1 MKILITSDL
10 FEATING
17 VVTSVKNL
25 ERELTAQ
32 GHEVKI
38 LTVSNSCVSYQKEN
52 VYYIMSVPSGIYP
65 DIRIPV
71 SRGNEYV
78 RELIAWKPDV
88 IHSQCEFF
96 TFGYAKRIA
105 KETCAV
111 LLHTYHTLYE
121 QYTEYIP
128 IGKSIGRAALGNW
141 MRMRLKPVNMI
152 IAPTKKVEKML
163 REYEMEQDITVIPSG
178 IEIQK
183 FMEKENNI
191 VSKEIREKY
200 GIEEEKKVILSLGR
214 LGFEKRIE
222 ELLFGM
228 QEILKT
234 RKDVILMIVG
244 GGPAR
249 ESLEK
254 TARELGIEASVRFT
268 GMVLPEETKDYYQ
281 MADIFACAS
290 TSETQGLTYIE
301 AMASG
306 LPLVCRK
313 DDCLDGVLEEGK
325 NGFTYETLEEF
336 AAGIVTLINQK
347 NVYENAVIRSR
358 QIAEEF
364 GTKRFGTRVESCYYH
379 TLLKRRY
386 EEYESFVICKEQAG
400 RFKERCWARYGH
412 ARRIS

>member
-1 MKILITSDL
+1 M
-10 FEATING
+10 
-17 VVTSVKNL
+17 
-25 ERELTAQ
+25 
-32 GHEVKI
+32 
-38 LTVSNSCVSYQKEN
+38 
-52 VYYIMSVPSGIYP
+52 
-65 DIRIPV
+65 
-71 SRGNEYV
+71 
-78 RELIAWKPDV
+78 
-88 IHSQCEFF
+88 
-96 TFGYAKRIA
+96 
-105 KETCAV
+105 

-183 FMEKENNI
+183 FMEKENNS

-254 TARELGIEASVRFT
+254 TARELGIEASVR
-268 GMVLPEETKDYYQ
+268 L
-281 MADIFACAS
+281 S
-290 TSETQGLTYIE
+290 
-301 AMASG
+301 
-306 LPLVCRK
+306 
-313 DDCLDGVLEEGK
+313 
-325 NGFTYETLEEF
+325 
-336 AAGIVTLINQK
+336 LI
-347 NVYENAVIRSR
+347 
-358 QIAEEF
+358 
-364 GTKRFGTRVESCYYH
+364 H
-379 TLLKRRY
+379 
-386 EEYESFVICKEQAG
+386 
-400 RFKERCWARYGH
+400 
-412 ARRIS
+412 IS

>member
-38 LTVSNSCVSYQKEN
+38 LTVSNSCVSYRKEN

-71 SRGNEYV
+71 SRGSEYV

-105 KETCAV
+105 KETGAV

-121 QYTEYIP
+121 QYTEYVP

-152 IAPTKKVEKML
+152 IAPTKKVEKTL
-163 REYEMEQDITVIPSG
+163 REYEREQDLTVIPSG

-191 VSKEIREKY
+191 VSKAIRE
-200 GIEEEKKVILSLGR
+200 
-214 LGFEKRIE
+214 
-222 ELLFGM
+222 
-228 QEILKT
+228 
-234 RKDVILMIVG
+234 
-244 GGPAR
+244 
-249 ESLEK
+249 
-254 TARELGIEASVRFT
+254 
-268 GMVLPEETKDYYQ
+268 
-281 MADIFACAS
+281 
-290 TSETQGLTYIE
+290 
-301 AMASG
+301 
-306 LPLVCRK
+306 
-313 DDCLDGVLEEGK
+313 
-325 NGFTYETLEEF
+325 
-336 AAGIVTLINQK
+336 
-347 NVYENAVIRSR
+347 
-358 QIAEEF
+358 
-364 GTKRFGTRVESCYYH
+364 
-379 TLLKRRY
+379 
-386 EEYESFVICKEQAG
+386 
-400 RFKERCWARYGH
+400 
-412 ARRIS
+412 

>member
-38 LTVSNSCVSYQKEN
+38 LTVSNSCVSYRKEN

-71 SRGNEYV
+71 SRGSEYV

-105 KETCAV
+105 KETGAV

-121 QYTEYIP
+121 QYTEYVP

-152 IAPTKKVEKML
+152 IAPTKKVEKTL

-191 VSKEIREKY
+191 VSKAIREKY

-228 QEILKT
+228 QELLKT
-234 RKDVILMIVG
+234 RKEVILMIVG

-254 TARELGIEASVRFT
+254 TAREFGIEGSVRFT

-306 LPLVCRK
+306 LLLPAGKTIVWMVCWKREK
-313 DDCLDGVLEEGK
+313 MDLLMRHWK
-325 NGFTYETLEEF
+325 NL
-336 AAGIVTLINQK
+336 
-347 NVYENAVIRSR
+347 R
-358 QIAEEF
+358 Q
-364 GTKRFGTRVESCYYH
+364 G
-379 TLLKRRY
+379 L
-386 EEYESFVICKEQAG
+386 
-400 RFKERCWARYGH
+400 
-412 ARRIS
+412 